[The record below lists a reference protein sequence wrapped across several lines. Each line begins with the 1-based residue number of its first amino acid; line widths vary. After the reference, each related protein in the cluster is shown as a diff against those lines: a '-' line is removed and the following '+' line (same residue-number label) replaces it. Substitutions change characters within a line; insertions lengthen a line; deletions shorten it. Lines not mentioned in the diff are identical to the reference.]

1 MMTNILIL
9 EGFVEGCASLCC
21 NDEWDNLRLLIRSKF
36 SVEIASYELDSNSV
50 VLGSWEILGKE
61 CRAYLF
67 CPEGVKPGIH
77 LQFFCSQPVKRWA
90 RLIT

>member
-1 MMTNILIL
+1 MIMMTNVLTL

-21 NDEWDNLRLLIRSKF
+21 NDEWDSLKLLPRSKF
-36 SVEIASYELDSNSV
+36 SVEIPSDSNSV
-50 VLGSWEILGKE
+50 VAGSWEILGKE

-67 CPEGVKPGIH
+67 CPGGMKPGIH
-77 LQFFCSQPVKRWA
+77 LQFLCSQPVKPRA